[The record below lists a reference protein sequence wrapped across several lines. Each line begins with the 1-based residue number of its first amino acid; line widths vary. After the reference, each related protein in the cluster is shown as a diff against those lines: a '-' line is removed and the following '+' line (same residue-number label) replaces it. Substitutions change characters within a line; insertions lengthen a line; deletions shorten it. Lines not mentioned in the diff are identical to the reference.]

1 MFGLFAARRNK
12 IVGSY
17 LENMV
22 RSGVLEADVPDLYF
36 EAACRYAQ
44 DHGGKLYDDMRD
56 SIIFDKELFGQNYS
70 VFFHVGR
77 GRKGVNITLTRRRPS
92 AEIASEE
99 AEEFVRQANASVDQ
113 SGRPPS
119 YERVRQC
126 VLESLETRKVVR
138 FMPATAEEIQGF
150 FETCATSIRSKFE
163 TNRVG
168 VIYLGILDVP
178 GAGILIVFGA
188 LMRREGIIHT
198 LGRLPTKPGEDPAN
212 VLLEKRLELQ
222 EFMDEHFEVYRKS
235 IEDEID
241 RGG

>member
-17 LENMV
+17 LEKMV

-36 EAACRYAQ
+36 DAACRYAQ

-56 SIIFDKELFGQNYS
+56 SIIFDKEILGQNYS
-70 VFFHVGR
+70 VFFLVGR
-77 GRKGVNITLTRRRPS
+77 GGRGVNITLTRRRPS
-92 AEIASEE
+92 AEIAREE
-99 AEEFVRQANASVDQ
+99 AEEFVRRANASVSQ
-113 SGRPPS
+113 GGRPPG
-119 YERVRQC
+119 YETVRQR

-150 FETCATSIRSKFE
+150 FEACATNVRSKLE
-163 TNRVG
+163 TNRAG
-168 VIYLGILDVP
+168 VICLGILDVP

-188 LMRREGIIHT
+188 IMRDEGIIHT
-198 LGRLPTKPGEDPAN
+198 VGRLPTKPGEDPKD
-212 VLLEKRLELQ
+212 VLLEKQLDLQ
-222 EFMDEHFEVYRKS
+222 EFVDEQFKVYREG
-235 IEDEID
+235 IESEIE